1 MLVSVST
8 DLNLWAEMG
17 PAKMAGWGQ
26 CYRGGPL
33 FLLVPMLFGMLALCV
48 CLERSCHQIASL
60 FLVLIIGPCSVDRFA
75 WERKGEVSKGNVAD
89 CLDPG
94 AVFYFKAL

>member
-26 CYRGGPL
+26 CYRGSI
-33 FLLVPMLFGMLALCV
+33 VPPCPHVVWDACPV
-48 CLERSCHQIASL
+48 CLLGKVMPSDCFVPCPDYRALLGGQVCLGKERGGIQ
-60 FLVLIIGPCSVDRFA
+60 GRPC
-75 WERKGEVSKGNVAD
+75 
-89 CLDPG
+89 
-94 AVFYFKAL
+94 